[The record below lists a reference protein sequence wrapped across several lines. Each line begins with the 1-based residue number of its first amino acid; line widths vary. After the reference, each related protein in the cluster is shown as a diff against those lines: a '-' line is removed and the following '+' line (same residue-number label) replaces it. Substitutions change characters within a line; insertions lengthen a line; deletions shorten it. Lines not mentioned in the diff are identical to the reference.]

1 MEKRTMDKC
10 REKLIIGNENSVEHI
25 YSTTPTTKAQR
36 ALQEWA
42 EDQGSESISG
52 VGRRKI

>member
-1 MEKRTMDKC
+1 MDKC